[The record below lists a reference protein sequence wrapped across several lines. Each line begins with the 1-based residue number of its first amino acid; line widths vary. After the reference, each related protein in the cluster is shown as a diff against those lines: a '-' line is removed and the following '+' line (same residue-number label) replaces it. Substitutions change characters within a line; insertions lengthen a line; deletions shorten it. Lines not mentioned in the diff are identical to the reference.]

1 LVKEA
6 KLIIWDEAPMMSKHC
21 FESLDRTLRDFM
33 NNLEDKP
40 FGGKV
45 IVFGGD
51 FRQVLLVI
59 NGAGREE
66 IVFAAL
72 NSSYIWEHCKV
83 FELTKKMKLLA
94 NISEHEKRDIEDFS
108 KWILDV
114 GDGKISQCNEGI
126 SLIDIREEF
135 FINGDNDPVESIIEA
150 VYGNTFMEEKDRKF
164 FQGRV
169 ILCPT
174 NEDVN
179 SINEHM
185 MSMLDGK
192 LNFNQTLLYFRLNY
206 LILNSVLLKLCF
218 HYICR

>member
-1 LVKEA
+1 
-6 KLIIWDEAPMMSKHC
+6 MMSKHC